1 MVDAGRESPTKR
13 SAEEMIRTVGGEL
26 KQGSNGPRSGD
37 SKGENGVAVLTNG
50 ARRLSIVRNKIVHW
64 IR

>member
-1 MVDAGRESPTKR
+1 
-13 SAEEMIRTVGGEL
+13 MIRTVGGEL

-50 ARRLSIVRNKIVHW
+50 ARRLSIIRNKIVHW